1 MERSNGGRK
10 TAISRCTPVKN
21 CGDADVRRV
30 AGRSSGCE
38 RLNGEQVRGSDAATW
53 RRSTVRASPEGEDAC
68 PIRNAGKRNGDMWQL
83 RPEIGVVTWRMVHT
97 GRPIRMRHV
106 APVKAILT
114 AVLRWHKEN
123 ISCLNIYFNIF
134 SKKEGRAFSFE
145 SEGTYK
151 LKF

>member
-1 MERSNGGRK
+1 MLPHVKGPAAGACPQNQSTRRIRNAGARFQNGGTGCRHV
-10 TAISRCTPVKN
+10 AHPV
-21 CGDADVRRV
+21 AR
-30 AGRSSGCE
+30 
-38 RLNGEQVRGSDAATW
+38 
-53 RRSTVRASPEGEDAC
+53 AC
-68 PIRNAGKRNGDMWQL
+68 PQYKHAPGIRNAGKRNGGMWQL

-134 SKKEGRAFSFE
+134 SKKRVVHFLLNLRGLIS
-145 SEGTYK
+145 
-151 LKF
+151 